1 VARHMGIDV
10 GSRRIGVAFSDV
22 DGRVATAH
30 STVEAV
36 PTDEAVGRLVDL
48 VEERSVDRVVFGWPV
63 RMDGTEGRATE
74 AVESFMDAFDRECA
88 ERSVEVSLET
98 WDERLSSKKAES
110 VLIDADLSRER
121 RRGVVDRVAAARIL
135 QNYLDAEAGDA

>member
-1 VARHMGIDV
+1 MGIDV

-36 PTDEAVGRLVDL
+36 PRDGAVEQLVDY
-48 VEERSVDRVVFGWPV
+48 VEERSVRCVVFGWPI

-74 AVESFMDAFDRECA
+74 AVDEFMAAFEAGCRERGVDVEM
-88 ERSVEVSLET
+88 ER
-98 WDERLSSKKAES
+98 WDERLSSKEAES

-135 QNYLDAEAGDA
+135 QTYLDASANDS

>member
-1 VARHMGIDV
+1 MGIDV

-22 DGRVATAH
+22 EGRVATAH
-30 STVEAV
+30 STVEAA
-36 PTDEAVGRLVDL
+36 PRDEAVDELVDL
-48 VEERSVDRVVFGWPV
+48 VEERSVERVVFGWPV

-74 AVESFMDAFDRECA
+74 AVDAFMEAFGARCEERGVDVALDR
-88 ERSVEVSLET
+88 
-98 WDERLSSKKAES
+98 WDERLSSKEAES

-135 QNYLDAEAGDA
+135 QTYLDASTDES

>member
-1 VARHMGIDV
+1 MGIDV

-22 DGRVATAH
+22 EGRVATAH
-30 STVEAV
+30 STIEAA
-36 PTDEAVGRLVDL
+36 PRDEAVDQLVDL
-48 VEERSVDRVVFGWPV
+48 VEERSVERVVFGWPV

-74 AVESFMDAFDRECA
+74 AVEAFVEAFEGRCEERGVDVGLDR
-88 ERSVEVSLET
+88 
-98 WDERLSSKKAES
+98 WDERLSSKEAES

-135 QNYLDAEAGDA
+135 QTYLDAPIGES